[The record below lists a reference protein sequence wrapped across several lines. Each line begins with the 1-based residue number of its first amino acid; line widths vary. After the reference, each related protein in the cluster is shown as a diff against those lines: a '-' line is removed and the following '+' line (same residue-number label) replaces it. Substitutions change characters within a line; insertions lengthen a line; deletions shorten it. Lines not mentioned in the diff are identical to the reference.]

1 MKKIIDTFKKYSR
14 PRSVAGSG
22 GMLFIPPANFE
33 LDFFYNGKRNENVNR
48 VAPSVLTSME
58 VNYTPNGYATHS
70 DGSPVQIQVN
80 LSFKE
85 TKLVDRDGQ
94 YGVTKGY

>member
-1 MKKIIDTFKKYSR
+1 
-14 PRSVAGSG
+14 
-22 GMLFIPPANFE
+22 MLFIPPARFE

-48 VAPSVLTSME
+48 VAPSVITSME